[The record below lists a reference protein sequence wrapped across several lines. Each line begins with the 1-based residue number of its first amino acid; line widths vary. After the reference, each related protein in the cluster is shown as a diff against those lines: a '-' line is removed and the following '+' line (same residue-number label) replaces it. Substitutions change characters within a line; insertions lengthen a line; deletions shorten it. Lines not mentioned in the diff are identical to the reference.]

1 MNKLAILATVALAGL
16 AAGVGAIIL
25 RSQSA
30 GNASSGSS
38 LVYVAVGDYS
48 FSPTRVTIKAGTT
61 VQWMNIDSVAH
72 TVTFGSHDDMGG
84 SMGSD
89 MLGHMGAY
97 QYRFMEP
104 GTYEYHCEPHPY
116 MTGTVVVNPQEAAR

>member
-1 MNKLAILATVALAGL
+1 MNKLPVLAAVAVAVL
-16 AAGVGAIIL
+16 AAGVGAVIL

-30 GNASSGSS
+30 GNSSTDGS
-38 LVYVAVGDYS
+38 LVHVAVGDYS
-48 FSPTRVTIKAGTT
+48 FSPNRVTIKAGTT
-61 VQWMNIDSVAH
+61 VQWMNMDTVAH

-84 SMGSD
+84 SMGSG
-89 MLGHMGAY
+89 MLGHMGMY

-116 MTGTVVVNPQEAAR
+116 MTGTVVVNP